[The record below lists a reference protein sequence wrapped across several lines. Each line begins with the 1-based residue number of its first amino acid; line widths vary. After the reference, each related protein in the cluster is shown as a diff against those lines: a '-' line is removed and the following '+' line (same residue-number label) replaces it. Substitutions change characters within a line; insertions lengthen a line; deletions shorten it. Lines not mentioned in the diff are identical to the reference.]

1 VLLGSLGLLAA
12 VAIGAAIWVAALW
25 VGALGHATDTMDP
38 AIIASLAN
46 QGIALAAPP
55 TTSVPIGRDQAKA
68 IAFREFPNG
77 KPVSAEILAKVLVQ
91 PNPKFNCTCWVVARK
106 LGTGLPP
113 QGGPPGQK
121 ASASQFQSWMRYD
134 VSFIDAQ
141 SGRFAFAVESYIPQ

>member
-1 VLLGSLGLLAA
+1 VVLALL
-12 VAIGAAIWVAALW
+12 VAIPIGAAIWVG
-25 VGALGHATDTMDP
+25 VFGALRHASDTMDP
-38 AIIASLAN
+38 AVTASLAS
-46 QGIALAAPP
+46 QGITLAAPS

-68 IAFREFPNG
+68 SAYREFPNG
-77 KPVSAEILAKVLVQ
+77 TTASTAILAKVLVQ
-91 PNPKFNCTCWVVARK
+91 PNPRFNCTCWVVARK